1 MVQRLTTVGLI
12 AGIQARK
19 NDAWIRMTTLF
30 GPLVHK
36 WIHRTG
42 LQSADVADI
51 SQEVF
56 QAAVESIDRYKH
68 SPEKHGSFTGW
79 LFGITRNKIRDF
91 FNQTKNEPL
100 KVDSRILENC
110 WDPKSIVED
119 EVPESSIQNA
129 VVGRAH
135 SAAKR
140 IRGNCELHVWQ
151 SFWRVVVNGESAVA
165 VSKDLELTPEA
176 VRQAC
181 HRTVRRI
188 QDELSKLEKEFE
200 TPDTFADALD

>member
-1 MVQRLTTVGLI
+1 MAKRLTTVGLI

-36 WIHRTG
+36 WIRKTG
-42 LQSADVADI
+42 LQPADIADI

-56 QAAVESIDRYKH
+56 QAAIESIDRYQH

-91 FNQTKNEPL
+91 FNQARAQPL
-100 KVDSRILENC
+100 KVDQSLVESR
-110 WDPKSIVED
+110 WDPKSIVDD
-119 EVPESSIQNA
+119 EVPASSIKNA
-129 VVGRAH
+129 VVGQAH
-135 SAAKR
+135 SAAKK
-140 IRGNCELHVWQ
+140 IRDKCEPHVWQ
-151 SFWRVVVNGESAVA
+151 SFWRVVVNGETAVA
-165 VSKDLELTPEA
+165 VSEDLKLTPEA

-188 QDELSKLEKEFE
+188 QEELTRLENEFKTPE
-200 TPDTFADALD
+200 TCADALD